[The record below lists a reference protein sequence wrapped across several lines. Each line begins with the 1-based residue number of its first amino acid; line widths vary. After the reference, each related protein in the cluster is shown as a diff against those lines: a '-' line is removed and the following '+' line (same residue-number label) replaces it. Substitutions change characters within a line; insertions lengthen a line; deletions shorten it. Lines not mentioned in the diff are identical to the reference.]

1 MKHTRRNSHVKAK
14 MHLIGLI
21 LGGFGLA
28 GTTCAQNAK
37 PEIIDYYWN
46 HAAQYWQS
54 NQKAIS
60 NRLESCDVTAIV
72 KELSRGGVV
81 KSADT
86 SVSRYFYSPTAVDSV
101 VHLSGEKRLS
111 VDVDLATPAIFDSVY
126 HKFFF
131 PNDTGAGDLAI
142 GFDTDTLIDRRP
154 TGILTIDRES
164 YCARRLHI
172 SWPHKPGFRRFG
184 RSYHF
189 VQMDQLTVVDTII
202 ESAVIERLLADDDY
216 RLEITITNY
225 RLRQPVD
232 SLSR

>member
-1 MKHTRRNSHVKAK
+1 MKHTRRNSLVNAK
-14 MHLIGLI
+14 MYLVGLI

-28 GTTCAQNAK
+28 GTTCAQTAK

-46 HAAQYWQS
+46 HAAQSWHS
-54 NQKAIS
+54 NQKAIAK
-60 NRLESCDVTAIV
+60 RLESCDVTAIV

-86 SVSRYFYSPTAVDSV
+86 SASRYFYSPGGVDSIV
-101 VHLSGEKRLS
+101 RLSGDKRLS
-111 VDVDLATPAIFDSVY
+111 VDVDLALPAIFDGLYQKS
-126 HKFFF
+126 FF

-142 GFDTDTLIDRRP
+142 GFDTDTLVDRRP
-154 TGILTIDRES
+154 SGILTINRDF
-164 YCARRLHI
+164 YYARRLHI

-189 VQMDQLTVVDTII
+189 VQMDQLTVIDTII

-225 RLRQPVD
+225 RLRPPTD
-232 SLSR
+232 SLSH